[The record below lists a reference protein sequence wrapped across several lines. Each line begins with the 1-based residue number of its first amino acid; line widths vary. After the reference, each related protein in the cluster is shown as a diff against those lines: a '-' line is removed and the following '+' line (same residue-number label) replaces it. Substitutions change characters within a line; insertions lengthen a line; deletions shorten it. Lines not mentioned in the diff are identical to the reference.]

1 MSQMVATVKS
11 IENLEQLNIVEF
23 EFNAHVLKMMSLDL
37 NSNISIGKKVLLS
50 VKPTNIAL
58 AKDLAGEISFSNQIV
73 ATIQTLTHGK
83 LLSSVGLTIDNIV
96 FESIITLNSA
106 KRMNLRINDKVIM
119 LIKAS
124 DLFILDVFDD

>member
-83 LLSSVGLTIDNIV
+83 LLSSVGLIIDNIV
-96 FESIITLNSA
+96 FESIITLSSA